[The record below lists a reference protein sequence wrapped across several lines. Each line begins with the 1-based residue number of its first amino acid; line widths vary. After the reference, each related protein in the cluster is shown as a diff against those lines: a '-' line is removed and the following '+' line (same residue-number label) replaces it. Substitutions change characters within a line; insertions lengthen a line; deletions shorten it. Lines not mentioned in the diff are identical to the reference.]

1 VGETMTEEAL
11 AAMRSRAS
19 EVPGLSAE
27 LDRLRWE
34 LAVAKGEATAGA
46 QCLAEMQRGVTE
58 NTRLVERCVDLGALL
73 DDALRVGQEECERLR
88 AERDELLRQ
97 RDHDLYRD
105 PDLTDP
111 NGPVPADPDDLRLG
125 FCRLRWRLHHLDRK
139 LSAFD
144 TLAKTYR
151 IDPSAA
157 NAELV
162 VNRACSDFEA
172 RLAAES
178 LREANAGL
186 RRELDTARAILAG
199 RSTPPTDAEIEA
211 HDAAGGSWL
220 TNRGVVGLGFSEVL
234 EIEFPGGSILTGQ
247 RVEDVALGIE
257 WWIALDAHGRPCAW
271 PVVGVPRG

>member
-1 VGETMTEEAL
+1 VDDPLPPLCPHGCGGSHCPFRVPSGGQVAGACACLSSRMLADLDHVHRVERAVRAMRAEFDAAREAL
-11 AAMRSRAS
+11 RT
-19 EVPGLSAE
+19 E
-27 LDRLRWE
+27 
-34 LAVAKGEATAGA
+34 GA
-46 QCLAEMQRGVTE
+46 QMAADV
-58 NTRLVERCVDLGALL
+58 A
-73 DDALRVGQEECERLR
+73 AAHARV
-88 AERDELLRQ
+88 
-97 RDHDLYRD
+97 
-105 PDLTDP
+105 
-111 NGPVPADPDDLRLG
+111 V
-125 FCRLRWRLHHLDRK
+125 
-139 LSAFD
+139 
-144 TLAKTYR
+144 
-151 IDPSAA
+151 AA
-157 NAELV
+157 NG
-162 VNRACSDFEA
+162 RAHEA

-271 PVVGVPRG
+271 PVVEVDHG

>member
-1 VGETMTEEAL
+1 MTEEAL

-144 TLAKTYR
+144 TLARTYR

-162 VNRACSDFEA
+162 VNRACSD
-172 RLAAES
+172 
-178 LREANAGL
+178 LR
-186 RRELDTARAILAG
+186 
-199 RSTPPTDAEIEA
+199 EIEA
-211 HDAAGGSWL
+211 ARRALDPSPDAPASRLPDAIAALMAECERLRAERDAIRAAGS
-220 TNRGVVGLGFSEVL
+220 
-234 EIEFPGGSILTGQ
+234 
-247 RVEDVALGIE
+247 
-257 WWIALDAHGRPCAW
+257 
-271 PVVGVPRG
+271 